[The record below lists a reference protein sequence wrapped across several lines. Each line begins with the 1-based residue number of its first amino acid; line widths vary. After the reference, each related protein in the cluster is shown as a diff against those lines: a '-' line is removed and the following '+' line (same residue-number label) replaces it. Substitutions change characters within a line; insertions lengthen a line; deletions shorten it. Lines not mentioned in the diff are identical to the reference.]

1 MLWFYVPLA
10 LVVFIA
16 SHTHALDIFFDRFE
30 SDSQMNSPMSLVHW
44 DVTQGNVDV
53 SGPGNTGSVD
63 SFGNPVSSKF
73 VDLDG
78 SGTGGVAFA
87 IETKDTFTLAP
98 GDYILSFEL
107 AGNNFVGGGGTETDL
122 S

>member
-1 MLWFYVPLA
+1 M
-10 LVVFIA
+10 VVFIA

-30 SDSQMNSPMSLVHW
+30 SDSQMNSQTSLVHW

-53 SGPGNTGSVD
+53 SGPGNTASVD

-107 AGNNFVGGGGTETDL
+107 ARDNFVRRGGTETDL
-122 S
+122 P